1 LLARAATGIRKEKQS
16 DGVSEEGTW
25 TLLADRNVRK
35 EEGGH
40 RKNDSLFF
48 RVFKQKLIGLIGYS
62 DFEFLVSPESKPN
75 P

>member
-40 RKNDSLFF
+40 RKNDSLF
-48 RVFKQKLIGLIGYS
+48 LG
-62 DFEFLVSPESKPN
+62 FLSRS
-75 P
+75 